1 MAMTPRERVT
11 AAMNKENLD
20 RPPAAIFTQS
30 ATIGQMDALGAPW
43 PDAHKDANLMATLAC
58 GTIECF
64 GFEGARTCFCLTAE
78 TETFGATVAVDKKDA
93 APMIKDHPFHFDAM
107 SGEYDDLTEKLMPV
121 DEFLKSGRVKTVLDS
136 VEILKNNKV
145 KGIKNWNSEEYPI
158 VAGNTGVFTLCG
170 NLCDT
175 ENIIF
180 GMMMDT
186 DAVDKWTA
194 AMTPYVHAYSQ
205 ALVDAGADI
214 VQTSEPSGS
223 TDMLSPD
230 MFEEAAGKACR
241 AALATKGGLGNV
253 LHICGDA
260 YPIVDKMAACGP
272 SVKGISIEEKVD
284 PYKAVE
290 KVGKDTVL
298 VGNVG
303 SVKPLFQGT
312 VEEVKEGVFRS
323 CDAGFGVISSG
334 CGIAPATSDENMK
347 AFVEAVKAFSR

>member
-1 MAMTPRERVT
+1 MAMTPKERVA

-30 ATIGQMDALGAPW
+30 ATVGQMDALGAAW
-43 PDAHKDANLMATLAC
+43 PDAHKDANLMATLAT

-64 GFEGARTCFCLTAE
+64 GFEAARTCFCLTAE
-78 TETFGATVAVDKKDA
+78 TERFGAEVQVDKKDA
-93 APMIKDHPFHFDAM
+93 APMIRTHPYHFDAM
-107 SGEYDDLTEKLMPV
+107 EGSYDDLAEKLMPV
-121 DEFLKSGRVKTVLDS
+121 DEFLAGGRVKTIIDS

-145 KGIKNWNSEEYPI
+145 QGVKNWDSEKYPI

-194 AMTPYVHAYSQ
+194 AVTPYVHAYTQ
-205 ALVDAGADI
+205 ALHDAGADI

-241 AALATKGGLGNV
+241 EALNTKGGYGNV
-253 LHICGDA
+253 LHICGDTT
-260 YPIVDKMAACGP
+260 PILEQMAT
-272 SVKGISIEEKVD
+272 VTTGISIEEKVD
-284 PYKAVE
+284 ANVAVQH
-290 KVGKDTVL
+290 VGGKTVL

-303 SVKPLFQGT
+303 SVRPLYQGT
-312 VEEVKEGVFRS
+312 LDELVAGVKHSV
-323 CDAGFGVISSG
+323 DAGFNVISSG
-334 CGIAPATSDENMK
+334 CGVAPSTDNEHMQT
-347 AFVEAVKAFSR
+347 FVDTVKSYGN

>member
-1 MAMTPRERVT
+1 MAMTPRERVA

-30 ATIGQMDALGAPW
+30 ATIGQMDALGAAW
-43 PDAHKDANLMATLAC
+43 PEAHKDADLMATLAT
-58 GTIECF
+58 GTIECY

-78 TETFGATVAVDKKDA
+78 TERLGAEVQLDKKDA
-93 APMIKDHPFHFDAM
+93 APMIRSHPFHFDAM

-121 DEFLKSGRVKTVLDS
+121 DEFLKGGRVKTILDS

-145 KGIKNWNSEEYPI
+145 KNVKKWNSEEYPI

-194 AMTPYVHAYSQ
+194 AVTPYVHAYSQ
-205 ALVDAGADI
+205 ALIDAGADVI
-214 VQTSEPSGS
+214 QTSEPSGS

-241 AALATKGGLGNV
+241 EALATKGGFGNI
-253 LHICGDA
+253 LHICGDTS
-260 YPIVDKMAACGP
+260 PILEQMAT
-272 SVKGISIEEKVD
+272 VTTGISIEEKVD
-284 PYKAVE
+284 PNVAVQH
-290 KVGKDTVL
+290 VGGKTVL

-303 SVKPLFQGT
+303 SVRPLYQGT
-312 VEEVKEGVFRS
+312 PAEVVTGVKHS
-323 CDAGFGVISSG
+323 VDAGFNILSSG
-334 CGIAPATSDENMK
+334 CGVAPSTCDENMQ
-347 AFVEAVKAFSR
+347 AFVDTVKSYGN

>member
-1 MAMTPRERVT
+1 
-11 AAMNKENLD
+11 MNKENLD

-30 ATIGQMDALGAPW
+30 ATIGQMDALGAAW
-43 PDAHKDANLMATLAC
+43 PEAHKDANLMATLAT
-58 GTIECF
+58 GTIECY

-78 TETFGATVAVDKKDA
+78 TETLGAEVQVDKKDA
-93 APMIKDHPFHFDAM
+93 APMIRSHPCHFDAM

-121 DEFLKSGRVKTVLDS
+121 EDFLKSGRVKTIIDS

-145 KGIKNWNSEEYPI
+145 QNVKKWNSEEYPI

-194 AMTPYVHAYSQ
+194 AITPYVHAYSQ
-205 ALVDAGADI
+205 ALIDAGADVI
-214 VQTSEPSGS
+214 QTSEPSGS

-241 AALATKGGLGNV
+241 EALATKGGFGNI
-253 LHICGDA
+253 LHICGDTS
-260 YPIVDKMAACGP
+260 PILEQMAT
-272 SVKGISIEEKVD
+272 VTTGISIEEKVA
-284 PYKAVE
+284 PEVAVQH
-290 KVGKDTVL
+290 VGGKTVL

-303 SVKPLFQGT
+303 SVRPLYQGT
-312 VEEVKEGVFRS
+312 PAEVVTGVKHS
-323 CDAGFGVISSG
+323 VDAGFNIISSG
-334 CGIAPATSDENMK
+334 CGVAPSTSDENMQ
-347 AFVEAVKAFSR
+347 AFVDTVKSYGN

>member
-1 MAMTPRERVT
+1 MAMTPRERVA

-30 ATIGQMDALGAPW
+30 ATIGQMDALNAAW
-43 PDAHKDANLMATLAC
+43 PEAHKDSNLMATLAC

-78 TETFGATVAVDKKDA
+78 TEAFGATVAVDKKDA
-93 APMIKDHPFHFDAM
+93 APMIKDHPCHFDAM
-107 SGEYDDLTEKLMPV
+107 SSEYDDLNEKLLPV
-121 DEFLKSGRVKTVLDS
+121 DEFLKTGRVKTIIDS

-145 KGIKNWNSEEYPI
+145 KGVKKWNSEEYPI

-205 ALVDAGADI
+205 ALIDAGADVI
-214 VQTSEPSGS
+214 QTSEPSGS
-223 TDMLSPD
+223 TDMLSPE

-241 AALATKGGLGNV
+241 EALATKGGFGNV
-253 LHICGDA
+253 LHICGDTS
-260 YPIVDKMAACGP
+260 PILDQMITVTT
-272 SVKGISIEEKVD
+272 GISIEEKVD
-284 PYKAVE
+284 PFTAVSA
-290 KVGKDTVL
+290 VGGKTVL

-303 SVKPLFQGT
+303 SVRPLYQGT
-312 VEEVKEGVFRS
+312 KAETIEGVKKS
-323 CDAGFGVISSG
+323 VDAGFNIISSG
-334 CGIAPATSDENMK
+334 CGIAPSTGDENMQ
-347 AFVEAVKAFSR
+347 AFVDTVKSYGN

>member
-253 LHICGDA
+253 LHICGDTT
-260 YPIVDKMAACGP
+260 PILDQMITVTT
-272 SVKGISIEEKVD
+272 GISIEEKVD
-284 PYKAVE
+284 SYKAVE
-290 KVGKDTVL
+290 LVGGKTVL

-303 SVKPLFQGT
+303 SVRPLYQGT
-312 VEEVKEGVFRS
+312 KDETIEGVKKS
-323 CDAGFGVISSG
+323 IDAGFNIISSG
-334 CGIAPATSDENMK
+334 CGIAPATGNENMQ
-347 AFVEAVKAFSR
+347 AMVDTVKSYGN